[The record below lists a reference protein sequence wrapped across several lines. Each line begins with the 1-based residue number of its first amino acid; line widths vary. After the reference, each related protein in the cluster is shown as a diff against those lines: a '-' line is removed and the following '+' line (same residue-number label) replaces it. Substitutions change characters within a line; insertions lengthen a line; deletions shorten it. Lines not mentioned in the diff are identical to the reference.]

1 MTSLCIRYS
10 FRGVLV
16 AAALIGLCPAVAQVV
31 PTARPLLGTLVVEVP
46 AGIIGTDYWVYV
58 NKHIVSAPPHD
69 DFASLN
75 PVQITTPHGYDYFG
89 PDGLIVSTEG
99 NSYARFANEAES
111 TLFQEVTV
119 KVAPGS
125 YVVEVLAK
133 AGRREWTGSHVFPFL
148 VKDSRYTVQV
158 DPGGTATV
166 KAVPPPGWGVSAAIG
181 ASAAETTL
189 SDARAIAVREN
200 DRFEGN
206 AKAYYADPVV
216 KVLVNTMIA
225 FSSSPPFR
233 PTVYVDLPET
243 AGGPRELD
251 AAQIDL
257 IVDAA
262 VEHFHYHLEADRIAA
277 LKREARGFDSFFDEL
292 AGRVEEFNKG
302 IESLRT
308 ISEKLR
314 RAGQGGG

>member
-1 MTSLCIRYS
+1 MIPLRIRHP
-10 FRGVLV
+10 FRGMLL
-16 AAALIGLCPAVAQVV
+16 AALIGLCPAVAQVV
-31 PTARPLLGTLVVEVP
+31 PTARPLLGTLAVEVP

-75 PVQITTPHGYDYFG
+75 PVQIATPHGYNYVG
-89 PDGLIVSTEG
+89 PDGFLFSTEG
-99 NSYARFANEAES
+99 NTYGRFADGIES

-119 KVAPGS
+119 KLAPGN

-133 AGRREWTGSHVFPFL
+133 ARQREWTGSRVFPFL

-158 DPGGTATV
+158 EPGGTTTV
-166 KAVPPPGWGVSAAIG
+166 RAVPPPGWGVPEAIG
-181 ASAAETTL
+181 AAAAEMAPA
-189 SDARAIAVREN
+189 DARAIALREN
-200 DRFEGN
+200 DHFEAN

-216 KVLVNTMIA
+216 KALVNTMIA

-251 AAQIDL
+251 ATQIDL

-262 VEHFHYHLEADRIAA
+262 VEQFHYHLEADQVAA
-277 LKREARGFDSFFDEL
+277 LKREAKGFDAFFDEL

-302 IESLRT
+302 IENLRT

-314 RAGQGGG
+314 RAGQSGG